1 MKKISKHIFL
11 VALASRLMVKVSSIA
26 GHRQNSLKNTP
37 MMNSPEPSKIS
48 CLRQKKLK
56 SKNLPKVKSL
66 FQDLKLIKSCF
77 TGIVANLLEMSS
89 PSLPVG
95 LRLKYKK
102 L

>member
-1 MKKISKHIFL
+1 MRMISNHML
-11 VALASRLMVKVSSIA
+11 LALLASRLMVKVSSIA

-37 MMNSPEPSKIS
+37 MMNSPEPSQIT

-56 SKNLPKVKSL
+56 SKNLPKVKSF

-95 LRLKYKK
+95 LRLKCKK